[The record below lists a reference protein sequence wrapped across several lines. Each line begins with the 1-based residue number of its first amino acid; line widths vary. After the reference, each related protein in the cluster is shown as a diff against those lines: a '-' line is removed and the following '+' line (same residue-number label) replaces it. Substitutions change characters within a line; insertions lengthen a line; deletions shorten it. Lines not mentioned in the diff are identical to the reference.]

1 MRSLLHCSAGSSL
14 TTSILIRERREEERP
29 GKDGG
34 RDWGDVS
41 TTMAGCTRSQEKGM
55 RRILLQ
61 RLQKAPTLLTP

>member
-41 TTMAGCTRSQEKGM
+41 TTMAGCTRSQEKGEE
-55 RRILLQ
+55 ILSTGAPKRPIL
-61 RLQKAPTLLTP
+61 PTL